1 VFAPGVDIT
10 SARRFGGST
19 TLSGTSMASPHVAGT
34 AALCLERHP
43 GQDPAAIRR
52 CVLDDAS
59 PDKLAGIGSGSPNRL
74 VYTREP

>member
-1 VFAPGVDIT
+1 
-10 SARRFGGST
+10 
-19 TLSGTSMASPHVAGT
+19 MASPHVAGT

-59 PDKLAGIGSGSPNRL
+59 PDKLVGIGSGSPNRL